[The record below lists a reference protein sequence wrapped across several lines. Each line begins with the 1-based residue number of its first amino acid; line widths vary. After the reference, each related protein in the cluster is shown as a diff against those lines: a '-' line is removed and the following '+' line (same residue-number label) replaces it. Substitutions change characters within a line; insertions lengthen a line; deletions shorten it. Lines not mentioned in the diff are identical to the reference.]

1 MGVTVPADNA
11 AINWRAAAAAI
22 ATISV
27 VGTAL
32 GLGVPLLSISM
43 EKAGHSATIIG
54 ANTAVGGIGALM
66 AAPFGPRIA
75 KWAGLA
81 PAMLACV
88 MTTGFCF
95 IAFYLLPS
103 IEVWFALRLLQGFA
117 VTLLFLFSEYWMSAA
132 APPARRGLLFG
143 IYATVLSLGF
153 AAGPALFAAIG
164 SDGFA
169 PFAIGA
175 AIAAL
180 AVVPILMAWKES
192 VPVGDG
198 SVGGFLPFLWLLPV
212 STAAVLVYGSVE
224 TGGFALFPVYGTRH
238 GLSETDAAL
247 LLTAIGLGNVLLQ
260 IPIGLISDKVSDRR
274 LVLLACGIIGL
285 AGMIALPFAIGAW
298 WAAAALLFV
307 WGGVVAGL
315 YTVGLAYLSSRV
327 APENLAQANAAFV
340 FCYGVGMFAGPQL
353 IGASMDVFGRDGFA
367 HAVALFFAAYVA
379 VAAGSLLRSRTGTPK
394 A

>member
-1 MGVTVPADNA
+1 V
-11 AINWRAAAAAI
+11 
-22 ATISV
+22 
-27 VGTAL
+27 AL
-32 GLGVPLLSISM
+32 
-43 EKAGHSATIIG
+43 
-54 ANTAVGGIGALM
+54 
-66 AAPFGPRIA
+66 
-75 KWAGLA
+75 AGLS
-81 PAMLACV
+81 
-88 MTTGFCF
+88 F
-95 IAFYLLPS
+95 IAFHAFQH
-103 IEVWFALRLLQGFA
+103 IGVWFALRFLQGFA

-153 AAGPALFAAIG
+153 ALGPALFAAIG

-169 PFAIGA
+169 PFGVGA

-180 AVVPILMAWKES
+180 AIVPILLAWRES

-198 SVGGFLPFLWLLPV
+198 RVGGFLPYLWLLPV

-238 GLSETDAAL
+238 GLPETDAAL

-260 IPIGLISDKVSDRR
+260 IPIGIISDKVADRR
-274 LVLLACGIIGL
+274 LVLLGCGMIGL
-285 AGMIALPFAIGAW
+285 AGMIALPFLIGSW

-327 APENLAQANAAFV
+327 NPADLAQANAAFV

-367 HAVALFFAAYVA
+367 MALAFFFAAYVV
-379 VAAGSLLRSRTGTPK
+379 VAGGSLLRSRSG